1 MNRVYTAGTE
11 LRARINRHKNKNI
24 YLHRIQ
30 ERRYA
35 RSVVPLTL
43 CFQTEN
49 VFCGSVTASRLFP
62 SVPLF
67 H

>member
-11 LRARINRHKNKNI
+11 LRARINRHKNKKNI
-24 YLHRIQ
+24 YTEFRKDAMQ
-30 ERRYA
+30 EA
-35 RSVVPLTL
+35 VTL

-49 VFCGSVTASRLFP
+49 VFCGFTASRLFP